1 MSEQSLEQTLSA
13 LMDGEASELELQR
26 ILRQL
31 NEPEVRKAWQ
41 SLHQL
46 RSAMH
51 QEPFVDVDVSAGV
64 MAALADTE
72 MDAAPGTKAVD
83 SSRSRNSSGW
93 KSWQRM
99 AVAASVTLAVLG
111 GVRFY
116 NQVQLP
122 SAEQTLARTAVPAV
136 QQPQQPRSP
145 AYLREGPVVL
155 ASYSGQTRQEEQQDA
170 ELSTQW
176 HREQLPLYLKQHAQ
190 QSGNGGAEGAL
201 PYARAASMEG
211 R

>member
-1 MSEQSLEQTLSA
+1 MNEHSLEQSLSA

-26 ILRQL
+26 ILKNLDDPQLRQT
-31 NEPEVRKAWQ
+31 WQ
-41 SLHQL
+41 NLHQV

-51 QEPFVDVDVSAGV
+51 QEAFAAVDVSAGV
-64 MAALADTE
+64 RAALAGID
-72 MDAAPGTKAVD
+72 MDEAGHAPVASKAA
-83 SSRSRNSSGW
+83 GW
-93 KSWQRM
+93 KGWQRM

-116 NQVQLP
+116 NQNPELATPEVAQSTQPSVQM
-122 SAEQTLARTAVPAV
+122 A
-136 QQPQQPRSP
+136 P
-145 AYLREGPVVL
+145 AYLRERPVIL
-155 ASYSGQTRQEEQQDA
+155 ASYSGQQVQEEQ
-170 ELSTQW
+170 ELEQESTATSSLW

-190 QSGNGGAEGAL
+190 QSGVGGVL

>member
-1 MSEQSLEQTLSA
+1 MSEHSLEQALSA

-26 ILRQL
+26 VLRHL
-31 NEPEVRKAWQ
+31 DEPEVRRAWQ
-41 SLHQL
+41 NLHQL

-51 QEPFVDVDVSAGV
+51 QEPFAAVDVSAGV
-64 MAALADTE
+64 MAALADAAMDDNPQT
-72 MDAAPGTKAVD
+72 DAADQSPKAA
-83 SSRSRNSSGW
+83 GW
-93 KSWQRM
+93 KNWQRM

-122 SAEQTLARTAVPAV
+122 SAEPVLARAVEPV
-136 QQPQQPRSP
+136 TQPSAP
-145 AYLREGPVVL
+145 AYLREHPVVL
-155 ASYSGQTRQEEQQDA
+155 ASYSGQERQEEQQDA
-170 ELSTQW
+170 ASSTRW
-176 HREQLPLYLKQHAQ
+176 HREQLPLYLKQHARQ
-190 QSGNGGAEGAL
+190 TATGSAEGAL